1 MTALFFFNELEAAT
15 IEAVS
20 ARVFPGDPAS
30 PGAREA
36 GVVDYIDRAIAGFS
50 TELQPIY
57 RRGIVELDR
66 LAVTR
71 HGGPFRDLTEEDQDV
86 LLAGLDGS
94 AHSDPGSGER
104 GATDLLVRFF
114 AVVREHTVE
123 GMFGDPAYGG
133 NRDAVGWR
141 LIGFPGVASST
152 YDEHIDH
159 HNVPY
164 RVEPVSILDVQQQ
177 RVNVDSQ
184 GYPKH
189 VKLSMELPEGGH
201 GDN

>member
-15 IEAVS
+15 IEAVT

-50 TELQPIY
+50 TELQPLY

-71 HGGPFRDLTEEDQDV
+71 HGGPFRDLTEEDQDA

-94 AHSDPGSGER
+94 AHSEPGSGER

-114 AVVREHTVE
+114 AVVREHTLE

-141 LIGFPGVASST
+141 LIGFPGAQYGYTAEQMRPGFDATDIPVAT
-152 YDEHIDH
+152 LEDLRRDRHPGRPDMAEE
-159 HNVPY
+159 
-164 RVEPVSILDVQQQ
+164 RV
-177 RVNVDSQ
+177 R
-184 GYPKH
+184 
-189 VKLSMELPEGGH
+189 
-201 GDN
+201 